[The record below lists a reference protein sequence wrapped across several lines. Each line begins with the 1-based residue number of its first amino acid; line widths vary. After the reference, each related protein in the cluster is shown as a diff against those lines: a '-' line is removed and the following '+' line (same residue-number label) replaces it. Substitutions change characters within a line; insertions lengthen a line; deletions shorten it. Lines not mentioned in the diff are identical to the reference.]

1 MRANGPLGMSV
12 TSAQEMETRPEPPS
26 QYHLVVI
33 VDDDAAV
40 RDSLK
45 FTLVVEGFAVRLY
58 SNAEQLLAET
68 RLPDFDCLIVD
79 QNMPGMN
86 GLELISTLRGRK
98 VMAPAIL
105 ITSHP
110 NALLRERANTVGVPI
125 VEKPFLNSALLD
137 SVRQSVADAAGRLPN

>member
-1 MRANGPLGMSV
+1 
-12 TSAQEMETRPEPPS
+12 METRPEPPS
-26 QYHLVVI
+26 QYRLIAI

-45 FTLVVEGFAVRLY
+45 FTLMVEGFAAHLY
-58 SNAEQLLAET
+58 SNAEQLLAEP
-68 RLPDFDCLIVD
+68 RLPHFDCLIVD

-86 GLELISTLRGRK
+86 GLELILALRDRK
-98 VMAPAIL
+98 ITAPAIL

-110 NALLRERANTVGVPI
+110 NALLREQADAAGVPI

-137 SVRQSVADAAGRLPN
+137 GVRRSVADAALTQTFVTGETP